1 MATIPDIQI
10 AKDRLAAIDLSWIV
24 VKFVR
29 DYGYEAGEAFR
40 AVDLYR
46 QVLEL
51 AIEHPGRTLMP
62 PTGADR
68 AWRAHILNTLRYR
81 EDCFSVFGSFMHH
94 DPDDFEQE
102 AFRASWEF
110 TRMRFAERFGVD
122 LAPDEAEGAPSF
134 EPDETVMRALL
145 ASPTQG

>member
-1 MATIPDIQI
+1 MATIPDPQI

-29 DYGYEAGEAFR
+29 DYGYEASDAFR

-46 QVLEL
+46 HVLEL
-51 AIEHPGRTLMP
+51 AIEHPGQALLP

-68 AWRAHILNTLRYR
+68 AWRAHILNTQRYR
-81 EDCFSVFGSFMHH
+81 EDCLSVFGDFMHH

-102 AFRASWEF
+102 AFRTSWEF
-110 TRMRFAERFGVD
+110 TRMRLSARFGVD
-122 LAPDEAEGAPSF
+122 LAPEEAEGAPSF
-134 EPDETVMRALL
+134 EPDETVMRSLL
-145 ASPTQG
+145 VSPT